1 MKITNSSGSDVAGI
15 VETGIANKYYKKKYK
30 NIDLTKQW
38 VDVESGM
45 SDLYILTL
53 LSHLYCNK

>member
-1 MKITNSSGSDVAGI
+1 MKITNSSGKDVAGI
-15 VETGIANKYYKKKYK
+15 EENGIANKFYKKKYK

-45 SDLYILTL
+45 SYL
-53 LSHLYCNK
+53 